1 MVEFQLEED
10 ISDIEAVRLIEIP
23 PSDKGEEETWK
34 QSITENEQ
42 TLRLDDTVEEDV
54 DPFSAKITG
63 FEVEFYK
70 LQTQFLKFILYIFF
84 QNGNGTFTPVIVG
97 RSTLLSMDSSTVLV
111 CKWNSPL
118 RYQFFRNILPEL
130 PVTMCNSCYKVQ
142 IN

>member
-84 QNGNGTFTPVIVG
+84 RMV
-97 RSTLLSMDSSTVLV
+97 MEH
-111 CKWNSPL
+111 L
-118 RYQFFRNILPEL
+118 RL
-130 PVTMCNSCYKVQ
+130 
-142 IN
+142 